1 MQHKNDKGLG
11 VVCTKEVTCK
21 CDKDTLRF
29 FVGLARTIY
38 IRCTYGI
45 FGLEITKYTVYIYV
59 YIYIRFW
66 PNLILC
72 AQFLREPTTTVA
84 RKLAKRSKLK
94 TSPLGPPKCGGG
106 VSRFFVLNLLMY
118 WTCLYTEFPFVLNL
132 RMCKL
137 CYQLEAQ
144 TWAVGSNKLHLV
156 GANKQPT
163 NSILLKLRPELLA
176 ATNSILLEPTNSQ
189 QTANKQPTN
198 SILLKLRS
206 ELLATTNCIS
216 LDPCLGPLEPQKSS
230 LTLKLSY
237 RLLFRDSS
245 ALNSVYDIGL
255 ARTVND
261 HIFGDFPAK
270 IVHHIYRVLA
280 SPTYRVLPAAG
291 RFRLNTPCTVPCT
304 ISIYLG
310 LARTIH
316 L

>member
-1 MQHKNDKGLG
+1 
-11 VVCTKEVTCK
+11 
-21 CDKDTLRF
+21 
-29 FVGLARTIY
+29 
-38 IRCTYGI
+38 
-45 FGLEITKYTVYIYV
+45 
-59 YIYIRFW
+59 
-66 PNLILC
+66 
-72 AQFLREPTTTVA
+72 
-84 RKLAKRSKLK
+84 
-94 TSPLGPPKCGGG
+94 
-106 VSRFFVLNLLMY
+106 
-118 WTCLYTEFPFVLNL
+118 
-132 RMCKL
+132 
-137 CYQLEAQ
+137 
-144 TWAVGSNKLHLV
+144 
-156 GANKQPT
+156 
-163 NSILLKLRPELLA
+163 
-176 ATNSILLEPTNSQ
+176 
-189 QTANKQPTN
+189 
-198 SILLKLRS
+198 LLKLRS

>member
-176 ATNSILLEPTNSQ
+176 ATNSTLLKLRPELLAATNSILLEPTNSQ
-189 QTANKQPTN
+189 QTANKQHLVEAQIWAVGN
-198 SILLKLRS
+198 NKLHFVR
-206 ELLATTNCIS
+206 
-216 LDPCLGPLEPQKSS
+216 PMLGP
-230 LTLKLSY
+230 
-237 RLLFRDSS
+237 
-245 ALNSVYDIGL
+245 
-255 ARTVND
+255 ARAPKVISHTQTV
-261 HIFGDFPAK
+261 
-270 IVHHIYRVLA
+270 L
-280 SPTYRVLPAAG
+280 
-291 RFRLNTPCTVPCT
+291 
-304 ISIYLG
+304 
-310 LARTIH
+310 
-316 L
+316 